1 MLYQTNADSDNA
13 KETEQQCCIK
23 PIQLRI
29 MEKQKFQEKWIALK
43 QMTQLGCMRLF
54 WLRMNYLVISFRP
67 NMSYN

>member
-1 MLYQTNADSDNA
+1 MYQTNADSDNA

-29 MEKQKFQEKWIALK
+29 MEKQNFQEKWFSFK

-54 WLRMNYLVISFRP
+54 
-67 NMSYN
+67 